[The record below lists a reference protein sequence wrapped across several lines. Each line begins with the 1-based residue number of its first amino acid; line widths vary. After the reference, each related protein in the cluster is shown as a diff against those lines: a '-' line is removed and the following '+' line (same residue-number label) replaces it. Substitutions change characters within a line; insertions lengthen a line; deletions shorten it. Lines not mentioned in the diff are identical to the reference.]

1 MVAPMLR
8 GRDMILQGTT
18 IMAFKFTRISRIFGI
33 SSADRVVSLVIAG
46 MLVAPLPAMAKSPTL
61 TAAQLNSELATGYRV
76 AAGDRVKVT
85 VFDEPTLTGE
95 YLIGVGGSLSMPLIS
110 SIAVEGRNIA
120 EIEATIA
127 EKLKVGGY
135 VLLPKV
141 SVEILRHRPFYILG
155 EVNKP
160 GEYPYT
166 GDLTF
171 EQAVATAGGFTPRA
185 NRRNISL
192 RRQGWANS
200 QRVRLSDQAL
210 KIAPG
215 DTISVRE
222 SIF

>member
-1 MVAPMLR
+1 MAIKLTKTLR
-8 GRDMILQGTT
+8 IP
-18 IMAFKFTRISRIFGI
+18 GI
-33 SSADRVVSLVIAG
+33 SPAGRVVSLVIAAT
-46 MLVAPLPAMAKSPTL
+46 LATPLPALAREATV
-61 TAAQLNSELATGYRV
+61 TAAKLNSELAAGYRV

-95 YLIGVGGSLSMPLIS
+95 YLIGVGGSLSMPLIT
-110 SIAVEGRNIA
+110 SIAVEGRNTA

-127 EKLKVGGY
+127 ERLKGGGY
-135 VLLPKV
+135 VLQPKV

-160 GEYPYT
+160 GEYPYS

-200 QRVRLSDQAL
+200 QRVRLSEQAL